1 MKDEKVKVKHPLA
14 RKLLLWIGVPL
25 LLVYII
31 VILFTY
37 SQSGNNALKQMKE
50 YLFELTSHHACMLDN
65 KFLKVS
71 GASIGIADAIDK
83 FSIPNKNELYAVMKK
98 KLSENR
104 NIYGMATA
112 FDPFAYNNRIK
123 LFSPYV
129 YRTDEEIK
137 DVDLAKSYDY
147 TLQDWFMIPKLLGTS
162 YWGEPYFDEGGGN
175 ILMATYSQPMYKDGK
190 FIGVST
196 ADISLDDLELE
207 MNNIRIMA
215 GYTFIITRTG
225 TFIYHPI
232 KEYMMNESIF
242 SLAEENGQPELRE
255 IGKKMIAGEQGITT
269 YIDVN
274 TGEKEWLVY
283 SPIPDCHWS
292 FAAMIPGKEI
302 MKTVNSM
309 VLRQVS
315 IMVIGLLIILL
326 VILWASFGITKP
338 IKRLLGFANRISK
351 GNLDE
356 KITGI
361 RGHDEIHELVKA
373 FNKMTYDLKHYIAD
387 LTAATKAKESVES
400 ELRIAR
406 QIQESLLPRIFPP
419 FPDAEE
425 FDLYA
430 RNIPAKEV
438 AGDFFDFF
446 MLDEIHLA
454 IIIADV
460 SGKGISAG
468 LFMAVTRT
476 LMKTVCVKDIPP
488 AEAMEKANIVLC
500 QDNDACMFTTLF
512 LAIYNIKTGKMKW
525 TNAGHDEPIIISED
539 GSYRILKTFKDIALG
554 ISENHKYHEGEAQ
567 LEVGEKMVLY
577 TDGVIEATSPEK
589 ELYGEKRFLK
599 ILSENADKSLVEI
612 LDIVTE
618 NLDGFQKDNQFDDIT
633 ILLLKREK

>member
-1 MKDEKVKVKHPLA
+1 MKDEKVKVRRPLV
-14 RKLLLWIGVPL
+14 RKLLIWIGLPL
-25 LLVYII
+25 ILVYII

-37 SQSGNNALKQMKE
+37 YSSGDNALKQMKE
-50 YLFELTSHHACMLDN
+50 YLFELTSHHACMLDGQ
-65 KFLKVS
+65 FLKVS
-71 GASIGIADAIDK
+71 GASIGIADAIDE
-83 FSIPNKNELYAVMKK
+83 FSIPTENELYAVMKK
-98 KLSENR
+98 KLDENR
-104 NIYGMATA
+104 DIYGMATA
-112 FDPFAYNNRIK
+112 FNPFAYNNKIK

-137 DVDLAKSYDY
+137 DVDLAKSYNY
-147 TLQDWFMIPKLLGTS
+147 TLHDWFMIPKLLGTS
-162 YWGEPYFDEGGGN
+162 YWGEPYFDEGGAN
-175 ILMATYSQPMYKDGK
+175 ILMATYSHPMYKDGK
-190 FIGVST
+190 FVGVST

-269 YIDVN
+269 FIDVN

-309 VLRQVS
+309 VIRQVS
-315 IMVIGLLIILL
+315 IMVIGLFIILL
-326 VILWASFGITKP
+326 VILWAAFGITNP
-338 IKRLLGFANRISK
+338 IKRLLVFANRISK

-373 FNKMTYDLKHYIAD
+373 FNKMTYDLKHYIND

-419 FPDAEE
+419 FPDTEE

-430 RNIPAKEV
+430 KNIPAKEV

-446 MLDEIHLA
+446 MLDDENIA
-454 IIIADV
+454 VIIADV

-512 LAIYNIKTGKMKW
+512 LAIYNIRTGKMKW

-554 ISENHKYHEGEAQ
+554 INEFHKYHEGEAH

-589 ELYGEKRFLK
+589 ELYGEKRFLD

-612 LDIVTE
+612 IDIVTKDLE
-618 NLDGFQKDNQFDDIT
+618 GFQKDNQFDDIT

>member
-1 MKDEKVKVKHPLA
+1 MKDEKVKVRRPLVQ
-14 RKLLLWIGVPL
+14 KLLLWIGVPL
-25 LLVYII
+25 LLIYTV

-37 SQSGNNALKQMKE
+37 FWSGDNALRQMKE
-50 YLFELTSHHACMLDN
+50 YLFELTSHHACMLDGN
-65 KFLKVS
+65 FIKVS
-71 GASIGIADAIDK
+71 GSSIGIADAIDEL
-83 FSIPNKNELYAVMKK
+83 SIPSSEELYALMAK
-98 KLSENR
+98 KLQENP

-112 FDPFAYNNRIK
+112 FEPSAYPHKK

-129 YRTDEEIK
+129 HRVQETFTYL
-137 DVDLAKSYDY
+137 DLADNMDY

-162 YWGEPYFDEGGGN
+162 YWGEPYFDEGGAN
-175 ILMATYSQPMYKDGK
+175 ILMATYSQPIYKNDA

-196 ADISLDDLELE
+196 ADISLEDLEQE

-242 SLAEENGQPELRE
+242 SLAEEDDQPDLRE

-269 YIDVN
+269 FKDFN
-274 TGEKEWLVY
+274 SGDKKWLVY
-283 SPIPDCHWS
+283 SPIPDCNWS
-292 FAAMIPGKEI
+292 FAAVIPDKEI

-309 VLRQVS
+309 VIKQIG

-326 VILWASFGITKP
+326 VVIWAAFGITNP
-338 IKRLLGFANRISK
+338 IKRLLGFANKIAQ

-373 FNKMTYDLKHYIAD
+373 FNKMTYDLKHYITD

-419 FPDAEE
+419 FPDVEQ

-430 RNIPAKEV
+430 KNIPAKEV

-446 MLDEIHLA
+446 MLDKDHIA
-454 IIIADV
+454 VIIADV

-476 LMKTVCVKDIPP
+476 LLKTVCVQDISPK
-488 AEAMEKANIVLC
+488 EAIEKANFVLC

-512 LAIYNIKTGKMKW
+512 LAIYNIRTGSMKW
-525 TNAGHDEPIIISED
+525 TNAGHDEPIIIAED
-539 GSYRILKTFKDIALG
+539 GSHRILKTFKDIALG
-554 ISENHKYHEGEAQ
+554 ISEFHEYHEGEAQ
-567 LEVGEKMVLY
+567 LEVGEVMVLY
-577 TDGVIEATSPEK
+577 TDGVLEATSPEK
-589 ELYGEKRFLK
+589 ELYGEDRFIK
-599 ILSENADKSLVEI
+599 ILSKNANKSIV
-612 LDIVTE
+612 DIIDVVTADLE
-618 NLDGFQKDNQFDDIT
+618 GFQKENQFDDIT

>member
-1 MKDEKVKVKHPLA
+1 MKNEKVKVKRPLV
-14 RKLLLWIGVPL
+14 RKLLLWIGLPL
-25 LLVYII
+25 LMVYII

-37 SQSGNNALKQMKE
+37 FWSGDNALKQMKE
-50 YLFELTSHHACMLDN
+50 YLFELTSHHACMLDG
-65 KFLKVS
+65 KFIKVS
-71 GASIGIADAIDK
+71 RASMGVADAIDEFAMPTQK
-83 FSIPNKNELYAVMKK
+83 ELNALMKK

-104 NIYGMATA
+104 DIYGMAIA
-112 FDPFAYNNRIK
+112 FDPYVYNKMK

-129 YRTDEEIK
+129 YHSGDEIL
-137 DVDLAKSYDY
+137 DVDLALSYDY

-162 YWGEPYFDEGGGN
+162 YWGEPYFDEGGAN
-175 ILMATYSQPMYKDGK
+175 ILMATYSQPMYKDEK

-196 ADISLDDLELE
+196 ADISLDDLERE

-215 GYTFIITRTG
+215 GHTFIITRTG

-242 SLAEENGQPELRE
+242 SLAEEDNQPELRE

-269 YIDVN
+269 FRDV
-274 TGEKEWLVY
+274 TTSKKSWLVY
-283 SPIPDCHWS
+283 SPIPDCDWS
-292 FAAMIPGKEI
+292 FAAVIPDKEI

-309 VLRQVS
+309 VLKQII
-315 IMVIGLLIILL
+315 IMVIGLFIILL
-326 VILWASFGITKP
+326 VILWAAIGITNP
-338 IKRLLGFANRISK
+338 IKRLLGFANKISK
-351 GNLDE
+351 GDLDE

-373 FNKMTYDLKHYIAD
+373 FNKMTFDLKHYISD

-419 FPDAEE
+419 FPDTEE

-446 MLDEIHLA
+446 MLDDDHIA

-476 LMKTVCVKDIPP
+476 LMKTVCVQGIPP
-488 AEAMEKANIVLC
+488 ADAMEKANIVLC

-512 LAIYNIKTGKMKW
+512 LAIYDIRTGHMHW

-539 GSYRILKTFKDIALG
+539 GSFKILKTFKDIALG
-554 ISENHKYHEGEAQ
+554 INEFHKYHEGEAQ
-567 LEVGEKMVLY
+567 LEIGDKMVLY
-577 TDGVIEATSPEK
+577 TDGVIEATSPEN
-589 ELYGEKRFLK
+589 ELYGEERFIK
-599 ILSENADKSLVEI
+599 ILTENADKSLVEI
-612 LDIVTE
+612 MNVVTE
-618 NLDGFQKDNQFDDIT
+618 DLDGFQKDNQFDDIT